1 MVKLVS
7 RWLKR
12 PWILI
17 GDGAYACMKLA
28 QNCVKH
34 KVTLISRLRLDAQLF
49 ESPEVKPKR
58 RGRPSVKGKRIDL
71 KAMNDAKTMLVHE
84 TTSWYHKNGELT
96 FADIIVA
103 IRRSIWTKQ
112 HFSNSANNDEFVKF
126 TAQEI
131 SYLISQLS
139 LAA

>member
-28 QNCVKH
+28 QNCAKH

-49 ESPEVKPKR
+49 ESPEWAILD
-58 RGRPSVKGKRIDL
+58 SF
-71 KAMNDAKTMLVHE
+71 KTVPPENAL
-84 TTSWYHKNGELT
+84 
-96 FADIIVA
+96 
-103 IRRSIWTKQ
+103 IRRCAPPSPQGEKG
-112 HFSNSANNDEFVKF
+112 N
-126 TAQEI
+126 
-131 SYLISQLS
+131 QLF
-139 LAA
+139 

>member
-1 MVKLVS
+1 MYNVPLYLLV
-7 RWLKR
+7 R
-12 PWILI
+12 
-17 GDGAYACMKLA
+17 
-28 QNCVKH
+28 
-34 KVTLISRLRLDAQLF
+34 
-49 ESPEVKPKR
+49 
-58 RGRPSVKGKRIDL
+58 
-71 KAMNDAKTMLVHE
+71 MNDAKTMLVHE
-84 TTSWYHKNGELT
+84 TTSWYDKIGELT

-112 HFSNSANNDEFVKF
+112 HFSKSASNDDFVKF